1 MECVSKGSCYDSAG
15 AKGQV
20 SVAVIP
26 CLLVPL
32 HQTTWV
38 LLLLILHVN
47 GPDSPSAI
55 VGGCHHS
62 LGVW

>member
-1 MECVSKGSCYDSAG
+1 MEGGSKGSCYDSAR
-15 AKGQV
+15 AKRQV
-20 SVAVIP
+20 SVVIP

-32 HQTTWV
+32 QQTTWV
-38 LLLLILHVN
+38 FMLLILHVN